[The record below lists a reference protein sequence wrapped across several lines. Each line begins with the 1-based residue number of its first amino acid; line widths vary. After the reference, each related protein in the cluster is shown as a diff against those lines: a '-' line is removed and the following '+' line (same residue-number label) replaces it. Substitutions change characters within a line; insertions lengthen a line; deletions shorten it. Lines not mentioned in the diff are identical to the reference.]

1 MKFGLLMSS
10 KKIYSFNILLNNSN
24 FDLHVNKYKL
34 IFLILPILMA
44 SASLA
49 FNIGP
54 ANASSLDQSIQ
65 QFQKNLQSTIES
77 SNNNNNNNNNN
88 CNNNIS
94 IQSQTNE
101 NGKTTSTTKNTCDD
115 KTTTTTTSSAN
126 NINSGAGKANLNGT
140 IAGSEYNQDS
150 GVIMNTMFG
159 NWSLT
164 NKDNGSKDFN
174 ASFIKEPVYY
184 NLATSIDSGNNTA
197 PVNNND
203 GGISNNL
210 ANNNNNN
217 LANNNNLGNTTS
229 YSLSNFIGNS
239 VQQQNE
245 DVTYSGKIDVIQE
258 IKSNN
263 ATISDETNN
272 FKAVGVS
279 ISVIDNS
286 VLFVNFDSQTPLFKE
301 FVNIPI
307 VGLVK
312 Q

>member
-1 MKFGLLMSS
+1 MSS
-10 KKIYSFNILLNNSN
+10 EKIYSFNMLQNHSN
-24 FDLHVNKYKL
+24 FVIHVSKYKF
-34 IFLILPILMA
+34 IFLILPILMV
-44 SASLA
+44 STSLA
-49 FNIGP
+49 FNIAP
-54 ANASSLDQSIQ
+54 VNAQLNLDDFMKQTQDNI
-65 QFQKNLQSTIES
+65 QSTIES

-94 IQSQTNE
+94 IQSQTND

-115 KTTTTTTSSAN
+115 GTTTTTSTN
-126 NINSGAGKANLNGT
+126 NINSGSGKANLNGT
-140 IAGSEYNQDS
+140 IAGSEYNQDT
-150 GVIMNTMFG
+150 GVIINTMFG
-159 NWSLT
+159 NWSLIT
-164 NKDNGSKDFN
+164 KDNGSKDFN
-174 ASFIKEPVYY
+174 ASFIEEPVYY
-184 NLATSIDSGNNTA
+184 NLAKSIDSGNDNA
-197 PVNNND
+197 AVNNNT
-203 GGISNNL
+203 ISSTQLTDNHNDI
-210 ANNNNNN
+210 
-217 LANNNNLGNTTS
+217 GNTTS
-229 YSLSNFIGNS
+229 YHLSNFVGNS

-272 FKAVGVS
+272 YKGVGVS

-286 VLFVNFDSQTPLFKE
+286 VLFVNFDSQTPLSKE